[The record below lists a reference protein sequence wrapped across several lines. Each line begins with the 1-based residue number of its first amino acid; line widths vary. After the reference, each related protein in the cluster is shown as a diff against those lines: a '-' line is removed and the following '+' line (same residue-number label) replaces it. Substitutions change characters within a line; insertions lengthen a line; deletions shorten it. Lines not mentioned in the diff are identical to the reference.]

1 MQAVTQ
7 QTINIRNSW
16 EGKNAV
22 VVEGGGGGG
31 DASSNTLETTKYS

>member
-16 EGKNAV
+16 EGENAV
-22 VVEGGGGGG
+22 VVEGGGGG
-31 DASSNTLETTKYS
+31 DASSNTTNHQYT